1 MPLILSGNVASA
13 TAAVGYDVANSCRF
27 NDGDS
32 AFMSKTQGTGT
43 NTTKMTLSVWIKRG
57 ALGTEQQIFETWNDN
72 NNRFDILFKSST
84 DQLEIQNTLAGAT
97 TINLKTDRVFRDPA
111 WMNIVVIVDST
122 QGTAANRVKL
132 YINGTQ
138 ETSFATETYLDE
150 DANLALGTSSYTNFI
165 GKYSSSGGNFFDGYM
180 AEVVYLD
187 GTAASIGDLGEFDDD
202 SPTIWKPI
210 DVSGLTFGNNGAYLD
225 FEASDNLGND
235 ANGGTDYG
243 ETNLAAT
250 DQATDSPTNNFC
262 TLNPLATF
270 AYNPHSFSEG
280 NTVFHG
286 GADQWQGSIGTFGVT
301 TGKWYY
307 EVKMVTTDS
316 VITDSFVGFMG
327 YDEVDITSASSYNG
341 SGAFFYNSDGGE
353 IKVGNTSSHTIT
365 TADYGTF
372 SNGDIMGIALD
383 YDNEYLSIYK
393 NGSALA
399 TNYDFSG
406 ITNSVNGGK
415 IAIPAILGYG
425 GDNAAH
431 IAANFGNPYF
441 SISSGNADAN
451 GYGNFEYSVPSG
463 YLALCTKNL
472 GSDGG

>member
-13 TAAVGYDVANSCRF
+13 TADAGYTVANSCRF
-27 NDGDS
+27 DRGSS
-32 AFMSKTQGTGT
+32 AYMHKTPGGAGSLTTWTISAWVKRANEHGT
-43 NTTKMTLSVWIKRG
+43 NSYILDCGAGNGTSLYFGPAAIEFWDYQASAYTGRLTTNAVYRDHSAWYHVVAVWDTTNGTAGDRMK
-57 ALGTEQQIFETWNDN
+57 LYVNGTE
-72 NNRFDILFKSST
+72 
-84 DQLEIQNTLAGAT
+84 
-97 TINLKTDRVFRDPA
+97 V
-111 WMNIVVIVDST
+111 
-122 QGTAANRVKL
+122 
-132 YINGTQ
+132 
-138 ETSFATETYLDE
+138 TSFATDTNPSSSQASILSSTTQITIGSQGTSIY
-150 DANLALGTSSYTNFI
+150 ANL
-165 GKYSSSGGNFFDGYM
+165 YM
-180 AEVVYLD
+180 AEVCFID
-187 GTAASIGDLGEFDDD
+187 GQALTPSSFGEFNED
-202 SPTIWKPI
+202 SPQIWQPK
-210 DVSGLTFGNNGAYLD
+210 DVSGLTFGNNGFYLD
-225 FEASDNLGND
+225 FEDSGDLGDDESGNTND
-235 ANGGTDYG
+235 WT
-243 ETNLAAT
+243 ETNVAAT

-316 VITDSFVGFMG
+316 VITDSLIGFMG
-327 YDEVDITSASSYNG
+327 YDEVDVTSAGSYNG

-415 IAIPAILGYG
+415 IAIPAIVGYG

-441 SISSGNADAN
+441 SISSGNADGN
-451 GYGNFEYSVPSG
+451 GYGNFEYAVPSG

>member
-202 SPTIWKPI
+202 SPTIWKPK
-210 DVSGLTFGNNGAYLD
+210 DVSELTFGNNGAYLD

-235 ANGGTDYG
+235 ANGGTDLT
-243 ETNLAAT
+243 EANLAAT
-250 DQATDSPTNNFC
+250 DQSSDSPTNNFA
-262 TLNPLATF
+262 TMNPLIIPT
-270 AYNPHSFSEG
+270 SGSSGGLSEG
-280 NTVFHG
+280 NLNITTVV
-286 GADQWQGSIGTFGVT
+286 QNCGTIFINKDS
-301 TGKWYY
+301 TGKWYW
-307 EVKMVTTDS
+307 ECK
-316 VITDSFVGFMG
+316 VISGNSSGKTAFGF
-327 YDEVDITSASSYNG
+327 SSDKSIRN
-341 SGAFFYNSDGGE
+341 DGGGTWAAE
-353 IKVGNTSSHTIT
+353 NTLWLYSTDGSR
-365 TADYGTF
+365 YGSNAGWTG
-372 SNGDIMGIALD
+372 SAGDTYTDGDIIGMALDLNGDSMTF
-383 YDNEYLSIYK
+383 YK
-393 NGSALA
+393 NGSSQFTISSL
-399 TNYDFSG
+399 DISG
-406 ITNSVNGGK
+406 T
-415 IAIPAILGYG
+415 AIVPWVQNEVSGCVIS
-425 GDNAAH
+425 
-431 IAANFGNPYF
+431 ANFGNPSYAN
-441 SISSGNADAN
+441 SSSVADGN
-451 GYGNFEYSVPSG
+451 GYGAFEYAVPSG
-463 YLALCTKNL
+463 HYALCTKNL
-472 GSDGG
+472 AEFGG